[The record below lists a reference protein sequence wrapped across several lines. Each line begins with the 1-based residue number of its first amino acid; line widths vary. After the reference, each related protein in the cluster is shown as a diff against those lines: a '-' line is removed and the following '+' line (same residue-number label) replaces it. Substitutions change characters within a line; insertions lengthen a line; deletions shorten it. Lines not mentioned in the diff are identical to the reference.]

1 MRKHDVRSWKAV
13 VVASVVVGLATI
25 APLRSHARRASLETA
40 DAGAAPGAPLDKAA
54 ETWVAQTL
62 KVMTLDEKIG
72 QLLFPSFNAV
82 FTSADSD
89 VFEKRIRLVRQ
100 LHVGGF
106 HTFGGAEPMPQL
118 LLDANYGGPSASR
131 KGDPYA
137 AAALLNRFQ
146 RESKVPLLASADF
159 EGGVGY
165 ILNGGTRLPRA
176 MALGAARDP
185 ELAFR
190 AGQLSASEGRSLGVL
205 VDFYPVV
212 DVNNNPRN
220 PIINIR
226 SFGEDVGLVSV
237 LARAYIRGIQ
247 AGGMLATAKHFP
259 GHGDTA
265 TDTHLGL
272 AVIEHPRSH
281 LDAVELPP
289 FAAAIAGGVDAVM
302 SSHIMLP
309 ALDPSPGI
317 PATLSRPIL
326 TGLLRDEMKFQGLV
340 FTDSMG
346 MWAVSRSFPP
356 DRAAAMAIRAGA
368 DFILDS
374 PDDEAAF
381 RGIKAAVEAGEIPQ
395 SQIAQS
401 VERILRAKA
410 RLGLHRERTVDLSQ
424 LDAKLGGRARTAV
437 ASELCARG
445 LTLIKDDRNQVPLRL
460 PRQASLAYL
469 SVVDYASGWR
479 EGAPS
484 RSLIPALKERWPNV
498 TAAEIS
504 DRTTA
509 DEIDLVREL
518 AKRSDAVVVGIFV
531 RVASYSGRMDLSPA
545 QVALLDWLSTLDRPV
560 VAIAFGNPYAV
571 SAAPKL
577 PAVLLAYD
585 DFDTME
591 VAAVRA
597 LAGETPIGGRL
608 PIALPGLFPVGH
620 GLTRA
625 AAQATT
631 SGTSPRHP

>member
-1 MRKHDVRSWKAV
+1 MREHDVRWWGALAVAAV
-13 VVASVVVGLATI
+13 VAGVVFV
-25 APLRSHARRASLETA
+25 APLRSQAGRAAPEIPGAL
-40 DAGAAPGAPLDKAA
+40 AGPGAPLDKAA
-54 ETWVAQTL
+54 EKWVAQTL
-62 KVMTLDEKIG
+62 KAMTLDEQIG

-82 FTSADSD
+82 FTSADTD
-89 VFEKRIRLVRQ
+89 VFEKKIRLARD

-106 HTFGGAEPMPQL
+106 HTFGGAELMPPL
-118 LLDANYGGPSASR
+118 LLDANYGGASAGR

-146 RESKVPLLASADF
+146 RESKVPLLTSADF

-185 ELAFR
+185 DLAFR
-190 AGQLSASEGRSLGVL
+190 AGQLSASEGRALGVT

-226 SFGEDVGLVSV
+226 SFGEDVALVSE
-237 LARAYIRGIQ
+237 LGRAYIRGIH

-272 AVIEHPRSH
+272 ALIAHPRSR

-309 ALDPSPGI
+309 ALDPTPGL

-326 TGLLRDEMKFQGLV
+326 TGLLRGEMKFQGLV

-346 MWAVSRSFPP
+346 MWAVSRTFTP
-356 DRAAAMAIRAGA
+356 DKAAAMAVAAGA
-368 DFILDS
+368 DCILDS

-381 RGIKAAVEAGEIPQ
+381 RGIKAAVESGEIPA

-410 RLGLHRERTVDLSQ
+410 RLGLHRERSVDLSQ
-424 LDAKLGGRARTAV
+424 LETKLGGRARTAV
-437 ASELCARG
+437 AEELCARG

-460 PRQASLAYL
+460 PRQASVAYL

-484 RSLIPALKERWPNV
+484 RSFIPALKERWPNV
-498 TAAEIS
+498 TAAEIT

-509 DEIDLVREL
+509 DEIDLVREIV
-518 AKRSDAVVVGIFV
+518 KRSDAVVVGIFV

-545 QVALLDWLSTLDRPV
+545 QIALVDWLSTLDRPV
-560 VAIAFGNPYAV
+560 IAVAFGNPYAV
-571 SAAPKL
+571 SAVPKL

-585 DFDTME
+585 VFDSME

-620 GLTRA
+620 GLMRPA
-625 AAQATT
+625 RT
-631 SGTSPRHP
+631 SQ